1 MHFSTVTSR
10 PPSSLTWA
18 KAPRKEA
25 NFYKKKIYSM
35 ELKVEAADWEIPV
48 GSGSYNLARRV
59 SSEGLA
65 EWILLSGESTV
76 SIDVL
81 EFGK

>member
-1 MHFSTVTSR
+1 
-10 PPSSLTWA
+10 
-18 KAPRKEA
+18 
-25 NFYKKKIYSM
+25 M

-81 EFGK
+81 EFGKWSKGTNCLEKKKIQPLVRIQVKWRTTCTSG